1 MKKLI
6 YVLAVACLFAC
17 TKKPKNTPQA
27 NRAEP
32 PKISFNG
39 ISESDSKKMIKD
51 YLKDQISSDKQ
62 TSIWFSIDFLDELM
76 KVDTTTVK
84 GVRIHLAKR
93 YGKNTVVLLL
103 TTDGG
108 PSRYAPAKQP
118 PTKRIHTDFFSVAT
132 EELSS
137 TKMKNVDEHTAVL
150 GADLY
155 LSQPPTSSTCIRNP
169 NHIDAI
175 TAYKWVNAFIKGQ
188 TPQKEVINLTS
199 MWYPIGLF
207 HLLRKEMELAQKA
220 EKKTDGFRIYFA
232 KKENGEHALVLVPTT
247 DIGNGNHQDDYNCY
261 LVYVRD
267 LYDRGEEC
275 PTFCEGIDVP

>member
-6 YVLAVACLFAC
+6 YVLAVACLFGC
-17 TKKPKNTPQA
+17 TKKPKNILQA
-27 NRAEP
+27 NPAEP

-39 ISESDSKKMIKD
+39 ISESDSRKMIKD
-51 YLKDQISSDKQ
+51 YLKDQKSSDTL
-62 TSIWFSIDFLDELM
+62 TSTWFSIEFLDELM

-84 GVRIHLAKR
+84 GIRIHLAKK

-108 PSRYAPAKQP
+108 PSRYAPDKQP
-118 PTKRIHTDFFSVAT
+118 PSKRIHTDFFSVAT
-132 EELSS
+132 DALNSI
-137 TKMKNVDEHTAVL
+137 KMRNVDEHAAVP

-155 LSQPPTSSTCIRNP
+155 LQKVPTSMPCNGGP
-169 NHIDAI
+169 NRIGADIAH
-175 TAYKWVNAFIKGQ
+175 KWVQAFVTGQ
-188 TPQKEVINLTS
+188 TAKNEVINLTS

-207 HLLRKEMELAQKA
+207 HLLRKEMDLA
-220 EKKTDGFRIYFA
+220 KKVGKNADGFRIYFA

-247 DIGNGNHQDDYNCY
+247 AFGSGNHQDDYNCY
-261 LVYVRD
+261 LLGDKDV
-267 LYDRGEEC
+267 YDRGEEC